1 MIVVVERI
9 YQAQYYEEI
18 ATQPMIEGTD
28 AWEWHADTVD
38 CIVIIVKIDVPFLS
52 KFSF

>member
-9 YQAQYYEEI
+9 HQAQYYEEI

-28 AWEWHADTVD
+28 TWEWHADTAD
-38 CIVIIVKIDVPFLS
+38 GIVIIDKISVPFFS

>member
-1 MIVVVERI
+1 
-9 YQAQYYEEI
+9 
-18 ATQPMIEGTD
+18 MIEGTD